1 VGVSSDAGF
10 ANLVRYVFSFSPPRC
25 APASPARAHPA
36 APPARFGHLFRR
48 PGSELTQLPAG
59 ETCRPHDLPTVAP
72 NHVSPHVSFNRLDL
86 DDDLRLRDLVV
97 ECAHNLEP
105 DLRVAGGRL
114 PIGGSRMLDLV
125 AVDAQARLVLLE
137 IRCHERPEWIL
148 EAIDHYDWALEHLEE
163 AAHLYAAHRIDL
175 ARLPRLIFVSA
186 SFSEEF
192 RRRLIYF
199 DRVPLE
205 LTEYRYLEV
214 NGVRGLYFEP
224 AGLLSGRPPRYPAS
238 LQEHL
243 DLMADAD
250 RAGVAERLVARIAAL
265 DPGVRLLFHRGGAL
279 ALWEDRLLA
288 RLEFSRAGVWVSDEV
303 GGNGAEVR
311 RISDLE
317 PALSSLAA
325 RAAHWRRLLRPAP
338 HRPGT
343 RGAAQAGNGSGLG
356 NGAAGSRAAD
366 DLRAAPAKRPGVA
379 EAALAPSTPAPARRT
394 LMDDH

>member
-1 VGVSSDAGF
+1 
-10 ANLVRYVFSFSPPRC
+10 
-25 APASPARAHPA
+25 
-36 APPARFGHLFRR
+36 
-48 PGSELTQLPAG
+48 
-59 ETCRPHDLPTVAP
+59 
-72 NHVSPHVSFNRLDL
+72 VSPHVSFNRLHL
-86 DDDLRLRDLVV
+86 DDDVRLRDLVV

-105 DLRVAGGRL
+105 DLRIAGGRL

-137 IRCHERPEWIL
+137 IRCHEQPEWIL

-163 AAHLYAAHRIDL
+163 VAHLYAAHRIDL
-175 ARLPRLIFVSA
+175 ARLPRLILVSA

-224 AGLLSGRPPRYPAS
+224 AALLSGRPPRYPAS

-243 DLMADAD
+243 DLMADAE

-288 RLEFSRAGVWVSDEV
+288 RLEFDRAGVRVSDEV
-303 GGNGAEVR
+303 SGKCAEVR

-317 PALSSLAA
+317 PALAGLAA

-343 RGAAQAGNGSGLG
+343 RGTALAGNGSAPR
-356 NGAAGSRAAD
+356 NGGRESRAAD
-366 DLRAAPAKRPGVA
+366 EKRDAAASPDDVRAAPARRPGAA
-379 EAALAPSTPAPARRT
+379 EAAQAPSAPAPARRT
-394 LMDDH
+394 LVDDP